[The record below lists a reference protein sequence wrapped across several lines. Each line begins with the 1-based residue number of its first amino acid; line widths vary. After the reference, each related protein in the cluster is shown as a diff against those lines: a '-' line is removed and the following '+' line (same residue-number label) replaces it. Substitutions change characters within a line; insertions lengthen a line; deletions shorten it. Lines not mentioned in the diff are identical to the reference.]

1 MLHEKSFAMKFHH
14 DSWNLEPLSYSSSH
28 PCIGNGKEKCKSCD
42 KQAMSSQLLSLGN
55 NIDHVS
61 MSKTQCIATELIL
74 AGQTWP
80 FLQVQ
85 THMANPVC
93 TCKLL
98 HCPRPIR
105 DMNDCLRRKENM
117 RLNEKKDPL
126 PRYGCTVDR
135 NPLAMFCK
143 VKLSRT
149 KIFG

>member
-14 DSWNLEPLSYSSSH
+14 DSWNLELLSYSPSH
-28 PCIGNGKEKCKSCD
+28 PFIGNGKEKCKSCD

-55 NIDHVS
+55 NINHVS

-85 THMANPVC
+85 THMANPVRA
-93 TCKLL
+93 CKLL

-105 DMNDCLRRKENM
+105 DMNDCLQRTENM
-117 RLNEKKDPL
+117 RLDEKKEVCQDIH
-126 PRYGCTVDR
+126 TQQDR
-135 NPLAMFCK
+135 RPFVMFC
-143 VKLSRT
+143 
-149 KIFG
+149 